1 MTDNLR
7 IKIFCRS
14 FDLKLYRLSRGLY
27 ESWGWPCVRLTDQT
41 ADGYF
46 RTILADQDCDIAV
59 NVDEDCFMIDKD
71 TLLQLIDYV
80 VEHELVNAGCPDGG
94 GWGPRGG
101 NPIVTNPFFNVL
113 NLRLIRLKYGKTTV
127 KAFDYSPHRE
137 AMEKSFPK
145 EMLYENRPYDFACVD
160 KEPYYPFF
168 LWLASIGQT
177 LYLHSRRHADN
188 ITTILYGHT
197 GKVIC
202 MHTWFARF
210 YTVPAWIAKHWQ
222 KNISAQQARIDN
234 IIREAYSMQNMPMPR
249 FGMKDRLSFIGNKI
263 VRWLIKVP
271 QRILNWPNKLRKKLS
286 KN

>member
-1 MTDNLR
+1 ML
-7 IKIFCRS
+7 
-14 FDLKLYRLSRGLY
+14 GLT
-27 ESWGWPCVRLTDQT
+27 ELLEGNAMKTL
-41 ADGYF
+41 F
-46 RTILADQDCDIAV
+46 RRFGSLFENMKSTEKDATSTSDWVSCDIPDAGV
-59 NVDEDCFMIDKD
+59 VPPSIMWNEGNVEWSRRASDD
-71 TLLQLIDYV
+71 
-80 VEHELVNAGCPDGG
+80 ELVTEICGESGEITEA
-94 GWGPRGG
+94 RLMEL
-101 NPIVTNPFFNVL
+101 IVANGAFSRAPHAWRALCWRHGEALARRLVFEKP
-113 NLRLIRLKYGKTTV
+113 LRDCTRWEV
-127 KAFDYSPHRE
+127 KVP
-137 AMEKSFPK
+137 
-145 EMLYENRPYDFACVD
+145 ENRPCAIV
-160 KEPYYPFF
+160 
-168 LWLASIGQT
+168 GV
-177 LYLHSRRHADN
+177 
-188 ITTILYGHT
+188 HT